1 MGVVQTPSALIIV
14 DSPLSRFLEWF
25 ETQPGLGLIGALA
38 LLAILFI
45 PLALRLAGLTGV
57 QIVDVI
63 RLTLQFF
70 VNIAAGLRDE
80 NKNGKPPA

>member
-1 MGVVQTPSALIIV
+1 MLQL
-14 DSPLSRFLEWF
+14 LQWLEK
-25 ETQPGLGLIGALA
+25 QPFIGLFGAFVLA
-38 LLAILFI
+38 AILLI

-63 RLTLQFF
+63 KLTLQFF
-70 VNIAAGLRDE
+70 VNLAASFRDE